1 MRYALQLTN
10 WHQPQEATSQ
20 SVTLHD
26 DEPAALVTVLRFIV
40 HPQEVEL
47 YHNHMGSIGQL
58 GFGLR
63 RHEWLNASFVTADK
77 YDVPELRD
85 LLIEELE
92 RPLRPEQERDFL
104 QAHYLP
110 LRAAYHGAFPRAL
123 YQAFAIALGDHNR
136 FNTGLVATESLTA
149 DKASRLS
156 THHAR
161 CAGEMQA
168 AAMEDLDLTQYL
180 LNHVGFEGP
189 WL

>member
-1 MRYALQLTN
+1 MA
-10 WHQPQEATSQ
+10 
-20 SVTLHD
+20 
-26 DEPAALVTVLRFIV
+26 
-40 HPQEVEL
+40 
-47 YHNHMGSIGQL
+47 QL

-85 LLIEELE
+85 LLIGELE
-92 RPLRPEQERDFL
+92 RPPRSEHERDFL

-110 LRAAYHGAFPRAL
+110 LREAYHGAFPGTL

-136 FNTGLVATESLTA
+136 FNTGLVAIQGLAA
-149 DKASRLS
+149 DKVGRLK

-161 CAGEMQA
+161 CAREMKDA
-168 AAMEDLDLTQYL
+168 ATEDPDLMRYL